1 MTILTTEKLTNR
13 ARTFASI
20 KFAFAG
26 FFLLVKGFICE
37 LDKPFYNASFSNLVD
52 SVLRWVEFLKLKFE
66 YLRENEVI
74 GNTVQFVKE
83 KLVKKIRD
91 TFYSSE

>member
-1 MTILTTEKLTNR
+1 M
-13 ARTFASI
+13 
-20 KFAFAG
+20 
-26 FFLLVKGFICE
+26 
-37 LDKPFYNASFSNLVD
+37 
-52 SVLRWVEFLKLKFE
+52 LRWVEFLKLKFE

-74 GNTVQFVKE
+74 GKTVQFVKE